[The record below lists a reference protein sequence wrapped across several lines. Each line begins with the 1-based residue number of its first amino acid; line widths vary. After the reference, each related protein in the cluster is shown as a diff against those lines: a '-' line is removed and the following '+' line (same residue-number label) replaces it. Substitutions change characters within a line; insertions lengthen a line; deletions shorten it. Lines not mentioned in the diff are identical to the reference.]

1 MSQDVIKYNATQV
14 SPEELESLLLAHEA
28 VIDAAVVGKV
38 LQDGNELPT
47 AFVVLAENAST
58 KGLPQKLREAVD
70 GQVSNYKKLRGGVH
84 IVASLPKNAMGKLQ
98 RQEVRGWLEKQRSRQ
113 AKL

>member
-1 MSQDVIKYNATQV
+1 VIKHNATQV

-38 LQDGNELPT
+38 LDDGNELPT
-47 AFVVLAENAST
+47 AFVVLAEKAPAQ
-58 KGLPQKLREAVD
+58 GLPQTLQDAVD

-98 RQEVRGWLEKQRSRQ
+98 RQEVRGWLEKQRQ
-113 AKL
+113 GLAKL